1 MRMLS
6 ASALALCVAWAPMA
20 LAQTSAAGSTQH
32 IPPSPLTLDAA
43 VTRALAASPRTRA
56 AAARLD
62 AADGAAQQ
70 AGAIPNP
77 VLGVEME
84 NIRGTGPYRGFDSA
98 ETTYSLSQTME
109 LGGKR
114 GARQEAA
121 DAARAATR
129 QDLTLAR
136 LDLTRDVRQAFADA
150 VAAAALRDLATD
162 GVRLAQETER
172 SIRARV
178 EAGREAAIQQTRAEI
193 ARRQADIALAQ
204 AEREERAAT
213 RALAALMG
221 QSTLDIPLDRGWFDR
236 LDGADRATPADANS
250 TPELRRR
257 QADLRRGRAELD
269 LEKAKIV
276 PDLTLA
282 AGFRR
287 FRENGDNAFTVGVSL
302 PIPLFDQNRGN
313 IAKARAELVAA
324 EADLAAERLD
334 LERRLSLAGAQLA
347 SARETV
353 VSLRDQVLPTA
364 EQAFADAGEA
374 YRQGK
379 FSYLDVLDAQRTL
392 FDARRDLIAALRTYH
407 AAAADLDR
415 LTATPGGEE

>member
-20 LAQTSAAGSTQH
+20 LAQTSAAGRNH
-32 IPPSPLTLDAA
+32 PPPLTLDAA
-43 VTRALAASPRTRA
+43 VAQALAASPRTRA

-98 ETTYSLSQTME
+98 ETTYSLSQTLE

-114 GARQEAA
+114 SARQEAA
-121 DAARAATR
+121 DAGRAATR

-150 VAAAALRDLATD
+150 VAAAALRDLAID

-204 AEREERAAT
+204 AEREERAAS

-236 LDGADRATPADANS
+236 LDGADRAAPADADS

-276 PDLTLA
+276 PDLTLS

-313 IAKARAELVAA
+313 IARARAELVAA

-364 EQAFADAGEA
+364 EQALADAGEA